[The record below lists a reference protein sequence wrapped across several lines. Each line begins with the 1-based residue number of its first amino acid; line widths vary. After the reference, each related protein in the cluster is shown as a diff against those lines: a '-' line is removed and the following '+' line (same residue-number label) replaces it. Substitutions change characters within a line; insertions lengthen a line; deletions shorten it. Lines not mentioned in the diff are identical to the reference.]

1 LNLNRDIRALGTTV
15 TVRVYTESYNDRGDL
30 NTSSYTDYTTVAY
43 IDIYAGD
50 TIYSPEGEVI
60 TADAFGYFQTDAGNY
75 LDEGVEVIHNRKEP
89 SLVVSRIHHG
99 VASILKVGVLLL
111 DSRKL
116 TGRTVE

>member
-1 LNLNRDIRALGTTV
+1 MNLNRDIRALGTTV

-75 LDEGVEVIHNRKEP
+75 LNEGVEVIHNNVTYKVTKVIPQIYRDRTICYLAALRK
-89 SLVVSRIHHG
+89 V
-99 VASILKVGVLLL
+99 
-111 DSRKL
+111 
-116 TGRTVE
+116 